1 MDELLKLLEATIED
15 EDQRK
20 AIAEAISKDRAG
32 LEKNKQQVLDELKQE
47 RDSRKKMEGTLTSLQ
62 SAFGERTPE
71 DVKAMMERLEN
82 DEMTRLAAEGKTDE
96 IIKKHREKW
105 DAERKS
111 EQGSFQQQIDE
122 LTQSK
127 QTLEQQLTKELID
140 NRAMAAASKAGAIPE
155 SLDVVKML
163 AQNQWKL
170 EDGEPVLRNKDGEI
184 VTGKKGAITFEE
196 WASEQ
201 LHESHPYLFP
211 QPKGSGAPGNNGTG
225 TAKSNPW
232 KPDQRNRTEQ
242 ARIRRDEPELATRL
256 MSEAGVEQ

>member
-15 EDQRK
+15 EEQRK

-32 LEKNKQQVLDELKQE
+32 LESNKQQVLDELKQE
-47 RDSRKKMEGTLTSLQ
+47 RNSRKKLEETVTGLQ

-111 EQGSFQQQIDE
+111 SESALQQQLDE
-122 LTQSK
+122 LGQQK

-163 AQNQWKL
+163 AQSQWKL

-184 VTGKKGAITFEE
+184 VTGKKGAITFDE

-211 QPKGSGAPGNNGTG
+211 QPKGSGAPGNNG
-225 TAKSNPW
+225 AKGAQANPW
-232 KPDQRNRTEQ
+232 KKDSFNLTEQ
-242 ARIRRDEPELATRL
+242 GRIAREDPSKAERL
-256 MSEAGVEQ
+256 KAEALS